1 MSSKSQI
8 RSILHNNKI
17 INKFSKINVLY
28 NFYQNLFSQNK
39 DCLDISATEVL
50 NKLNIP
56 NNDCLDISA
65 TEVLN
70 KLNIPNNDCL
80 DISATEVLNIL
91 NIPKLSFKEVQ
102 VCEVNITIDKIF
114 EPLKSMKNNKSQEMM
129 DFLRNSMKR
138 SRLVQLN
145 HF

>member
-70 KLNIPNNDCL
+70 KLNIP
-80 DISATEVLNIL
+80 
-91 NIPKLSFKEVQ
+91 KLSFKEVQ

-114 EPLKSMKNNKSQEMM
+114 EPLKSMKNNKPQEMM

>member
-56 NNDCLDISA
+56 
-65 TEVLN
+65 
-70 KLNIPNNDCL
+70 
-80 DISATEVLNIL
+80 
-91 NIPKLSFKEVQ
+91 KLSFKEVQ

-114 EPLKSMKNNKSQEMM
+114 EPLKSMKNNKPQEMM

>member
-70 KLNIPNNDCL
+70 KLNIP
-80 DISATEVLNIL
+80 
-91 NIPKLSFKEVQ
+91 KLSFKEVQ

-114 EPLKSMKNNKSQEMM
+114 EPLKSMKNNKPQEMM

-138 SRLVQLN
+138 SQLVQLN